1 MSDQISEALRILET
15 PEAEGGLQ
23 DYEKIAAVRDILRD
37 GLASPAVPVVENYPL
52 SALALAAQVPVE
64 VPAAPVVEEVSVAPV
79 AEVPAVE
86 VAPVVDAP
94 QPPVQ

>member
-37 GLASPAVPVVENYPL
+37 GLASPASVVEYPL
-52 SALALAAQVPVE
+52 SALALAAQVVPVE
-64 VPAAPVVEEVSVAPV
+64 VPAAPVVEEVSVVPV
-79 AEVPAVE
+79 ADVPAVA
-86 VAPVVDAP
+86 VAPIVDAP